1 MSERSNLIHRLLES
15 VESRTS
21 YIKAKLGVL
30 VPSQIRSLRL
40 QSEMPRQADLA
51 KAAGLH
57 QSRISMF
64 ETPGASNM
72 TIETLARLAAAF
84 RVGLIVKFAPFSE
97 MLAWENGF
105 TQDSFSVIKI
115 NADEGFLNPILQSVA
130 GIQDRPVQS
139 DFHQMVPV
147 RSAGLA
153 GFNDSPFL
161 ALGKISHSNG
171 KGAGIAA

>member
-15 VESRTS
+15 VDSRTS

-51 KAAGLH
+51 ETAGLH

-64 ETPGASNM
+64 ETPGAANM
-72 TIETLARLAAAF
+72 TLETLARLAAAF
-84 RVGLIVKFAPFSE
+84 KVGLVVKFVPFSD
-97 MLAWENGF
+97 MLAWESGF
-105 TQDSFSVIKI
+105 SQDSFTVVKI
-115 NADEGFLNPILQSVA
+115 DKDQDFLNPPLRPTAEMQNQVA
-130 GIQDRPVQS
+130 QH
-139 DFHQMVPV
+139 DFPQMVLV

-153 GFNDSPFL
+153 GLNDSAFL
-161 ALGKISHSNG
+161 ALGKISVDEK
-171 KGAGIAA
+171 KGAGVAA